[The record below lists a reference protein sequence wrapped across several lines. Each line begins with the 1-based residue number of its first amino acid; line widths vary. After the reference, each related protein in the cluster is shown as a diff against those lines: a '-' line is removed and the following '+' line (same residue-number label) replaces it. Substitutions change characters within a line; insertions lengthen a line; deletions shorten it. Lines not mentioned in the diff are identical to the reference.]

1 MFPKKLIVTG
11 TQRSGT
17 TLVHRV
23 LHAEG
28 SYFCQNEID
37 DLNEIAFDNRPKNK
51 VSKGSIA
58 LTKIESS
65 LNVNLNPK
73 LSASTPASILDAALN
88 HRAKLLNRSQ
98 WCIKDPKA
106 TYYLNEYEKAFPDAR
121 FILIFRDPR
130 AVCRSYLDHRTF
142 NLGRP
147 TNLIAAALRWCREV
161 ELQLSFANSNPS
173 KTLLLNYEDLVIDF
187 EASCR
192 KISQFAGIHN
202 IERMLSYYLRQD
214 AGTEIHAGNQNIM
227 LPPNPE
233 LIEKWRA
240 TFSEKQ
246 ISQIESVT
254 GETMK
259 RLGYTAIGRSQKISF
274 FLKLYSILSDKIQ
287 QEIRWQLAKKKPKT
301 RQR

>member
-17 TLVHRV
+17 TLVHRI

-73 LSASTPASILDAALN
+73 LSARTPSSILDAALN
-88 HRAKLLNRSQ
+88 HRAKLLNRSR

-106 TYYLNEYEKAFPDAR
+106 TYFLNEYEKAFPDAR
-121 FILIFRDPR
+121 FIMIFRDPR

-214 AGTEIHAGNQNIM
+214 AGTEIHVGNQNIM

-240 TFSEKQ
+240 TFNDKQ
-246 ISQIESVT
+246 ISQIESIT

-259 RLGYTAIGRSQKISF
+259 RLGYSAIGRSQKISSV
-274 FLKLYSILSDKIQ
+274 LKMYSLLSDKIQ
-287 QEIRWQLAKKKPKT
+287 REIRWQLTKTKSKT

>member
-17 TLVHRV
+17 TLVHRI

-37 DLNEIAFDNRPKNK
+37 DLNDIAFDNRPKNK

-73 LSASTPASILDAALN
+73 LSASTPSSILDAALN
-88 HRAKLLNRSQ
+88 NRAKLLNRLG

-106 TYYLNEYEKAFPDAR
+106 TYFLNEYEKAFPDAR
-121 FILIFRDPR
+121 FIIIFRDPR
-130 AVCRSYLDHRTF
+130 AVCRSYLDYRTF

-187 EASCR
+187 EPSCR
-192 KISQFAGIHN
+192 KIAQFAGIHN
-202 IERMLSYYLRQD
+202 IERMLSYYLHQD

-240 TFSEKQ
+240 NFSEKQ
-246 ISQIESVT
+246 ISQIESIT
-254 GETMK
+254 GKAMK
-259 RLGYTAIGRSQKISF
+259 RLGYTAIGCSQKISF

-287 QEIRWQLAKKKPKT
+287 QEMRWQLAKKKSKT